1 MMNVRI
7 TAVILGLSTILIGC
21 ANDAPL
27 GSHVAKL
34 RVAQTY
40 DPNATQDNLGIVP
53 DGNGERT
60 EGAYQA
66 YTGKESSSLQ
76 GSSESQVLE
85 GFN

>member
-1 MMNVRI
+1 MNVRF
-7 TAVILGLSTILIGC
+7 TAVLLGLSTILIGC

-27 GSHVAKL
+27 GSHVAQL

-40 DPNATQDNLGIVP
+40 NPNATEDNLGIVP

-60 EGAYQA
+60 EAGYQA

-76 GSSESQVLE
+76 GSSESQVLQ